1 MAINPSDSGKQNEKS
16 SVTRPP
22 EPKEGAEKHKHKK
35 DMDSD
40 TRNSGFR
47 SSRIRDAESRTPDTG
62 DPSVS

>member
-1 MAINPSDSGKQNEKS
+1 MAINPSDSGKKNEKS
-16 SVTRPP
+16 SATRPP
-22 EPKEGAEKHKHKK
+22 EPKEGPEKHEK
-35 DMDSD
+35 DTDSD